1 MFRSIRAKHFLINDQ
16 GVVKLSGLRSVVS
29 LIQGGSRKKVILVTS
44 VAYDCRKVAQKSV
57 KLQYILQTICCQIKS
72 GQTALYDKLHK

>member
-44 VAYDCRKVAQKSV
+44 VAYECRKAAQRSV
-57 KLQYILQTICCQIKS
+57 KLQYILQTLCCRITS
-72 GQTALYDKLHK
+72 VQTALYGKPL